1 MRTGIRIIGR
11 EKRELWLFSLFL
23 LFLFS
28 HSLFAQERIK
38 IWKGTSLQRKRVT
51 MEVYQPQEQ
60 PLAAVIVCPGGSYC
74 WHDWDTEG
82 VDVAKWLQQ
91 EGFVAYV
98 LKYRVQGVPAYI
110 THSRLI
116 FRGKQHPDM
125 IEDLQ
130 RALQIVREKW
140 AEKGLAVGVMGFSAG
155 GHLAMNGAELAHSD
169 FLAPHGIS
177 CKEDLRPDFIA
188 SIYPVVSLSHPCSH
202 KRSRRALL
210 GEYRKY
216 RSTMRDSLSLEL
228 HVPDDCPP
236 VFLINCADDPVV
248 HPHNSELLDSALTA
262 HNIPHRYIRYQTG
275 GHGFGASTTK
285 GTPESR
291 QWKQSFLYWVKN
303 VLKI

>member
-1 MRTGIRIIGR
+1 MRTGPRIIGKG
-11 EKRELWLFSLFL
+11 KRGLWLLLLFL
-23 LFLFS
+23 LFPFS
-28 HSLFAQERIK
+28 HSLPAQERIN

-51 MEVYQPQEQ
+51 MEVYQPKEQ

-82 VDVAKWLQQ
+82 VDVAQWLQK
-91 EGFVAYV
+91 EGFAAYV

-130 RALQIVREKW
+130 RAMQIVRKTW
-140 AEKGLAVGVMGFSAG
+140 AGRDLVVGVMGFSAG
-155 GHLAMNGAELAHSD
+155 GHLAMSGAELFHTN
-169 FLAPHGIS
+169 FLAPHGIN
-177 CKEDLRPDFIA
+177 CAEDLRPDFIA

-210 GEYRKY
+210 GEYRKHQ
-216 RSTMRDSLSLEL
+216 SAMRDSLSLEL

-236 VFLINCADDPVV
+236 VFLVNCADDPVV

-262 HNIPHRYIRYQTG
+262 HNIPHRYIQYQTG
-275 GHGFGASTTK
+275 GHGFGASETK
-285 GTPESR
+285 GSSESR
-291 QWKQSFLYWVKN
+291 QWKQTFIHWVKN
-303 VLKI
+303 TLKI